1 MTTLE
6 SVIHDKLK
14 RYNINVLNPVT
25 IQDKLNWLMLHD
37 STPLKG
43 VCADKIRVRE
53 YVTRVLGEDICVP
66 VVKVYNR
73 PEDIKLSE
81 LPDKFVIKANHGFN
95 MNIICKDK
103 SKFNLQERLP
113 EIRKWMNTNFG
124 VVSGQA
130 HYAYITPR
138 IVVEELL
145 EDEKQQDSLFDY
157 KFWCFNG
164 EPKLWT
170 INDGHGHGDIM
181 YYDMDGNTVDLYG
194 LGTGDKYERPAG
206 FEKMV
211 EYAKKLS
218 EEFIFVRVDFYEV
231 AGGVYLGEL
240 TFTPGNGKF
249 RYKDHATDVMVGK
262 MLKLPERKT
271 YDDGVSICLTAF
283 KAQNYVEET
292 LNSIYKQ
299 TWFKTHN
306 NWEVIIGIDGCM
318 DTLKKVREIMP
329 RYKNLRVLMMDS
341 NCGTYVTTN
350 TVMSQAKYKWLIRFD
365 SDDLMNPDMVEIL
378 MRDKGSADYVN
389 FRLQNFGTGGIGRR
403 HLIQKTCGQML
414 MRHTLFDAVGGFL
427 PWSCGADAEMEKRV
441 EPFFQRKML
450 NKVLM
455 KRRIHEGNLTVKK
468 GTNMASPLRRENLK
482 YLNNITK
489 KNINRQCGV
498 AVKITNSFVEID
510 SRTPFMLSEYR
521 FPRLDVVYQE
531 KMADGKVVVHR
542 TPASGDLTDNY
553 LYNGSIRSTKFQSN
567 PYIKRNPRVDD
578 SSIAIWR

>member
-130 HYAYITPR
+130 HYSYITPR

-231 AGGVYLGEL
+231 AGRIYLGEL

-262 MLKLPERKT
+262 MLKLPEKKT

-306 NWEVIIGIDGCM
+306 NWEVLIGIDGCM

-365 SDDLMNPDMVEIL
+365 SDDIMLPELVETLFKYKGISDYVTFHLMNFGNVS
-378 MRDKGSADYVN
+378 GSRQIV
-389 FRLQNFGTGGIGRR
+389 T
-403 HLIQKTCGQML
+403 KTCGQLL
-414 MRHTLFDAVGGFL
+414 MNHTVFDDLGGFL
-427 PWSCGADAEMEKRV
+427 PWTCSADAEMEKRV
-441 EPFFQRKML
+441 EPFYVKKKL
-450 NKVLM
+450 SNVLM
-455 KRRIHEGNLTVKK
+455 KRRIHGGNLTVKRN
-468 GTNMASPLRRENLK
+468 TNMSSPLRR
-482 YLNNITK
+482 Y
-489 KNINRQCGV
+489 NINYINYVTKENKSRQRAV
-498 AVKITNSFVEID
+498 AVRITNFFTEIKD
-510 SRTPFMLSEYR
+510 PGTPFKFSGHT
-521 FPRLDVVYQE
+521 FPRLDVVYQTDISGSSL
-531 KMADGKVVVHR
+531 KKAPRFGYR
-542 TPASGDLTDNY
+542 TPVRRIYQEGFFSQNY
-553 LYNGSIRSTKFQSN
+553 LYNSEEQ
-567 PYIKRNPRVDD
+567 
-578 SSIAIWR
+578 